1 MTNTTMPAVYLGHGA
16 PPLQEDRLWV
26 AELKAWA
33 GRLPRPKAILMVSAH
48 WESAPLTIGATSTV
62 PLIYDFGGFPRH
74 YYEQQYAAPG
84 APELAA
90 SVRKLLNGVEPIAE
104 QSQRG
109 LDHGAYVPLAVM
121 YPNADI
127 PVLQISLPTQNPVRL
142 LKIGEKLKTLRHE
155 GVLIIGSGFMTHG
168 LPYVNWS
175 AGMDQA
181 PPKWSAEFD
190 SWAEQALR
198 TGDLEA
204 LLRYR
209 ETAPA
214 LRYAHP
220 TADHL
225 LPMYVTLGAA
235 TRPDAPVQ
243 TEIEG
248 FWLGLSKRSF
258 SVT

>member
-1 MTNTTMPAVYLGHGA
+1 M
-16 PPLQEDRLWV
+16 
-26 AELKAWA
+26 AELQAWA
-33 GRLPRPKAILMVSAH
+33 GRLPKPKAILIVSAH

-90 SVRKLLNGVEPIAE
+90 SVRKLLNGVEPISE
-104 QSQRG
+104 QPKRG

-127 PVLQISLPTQNPVRL
+127 PVLQISIPTQDPARL
-142 LKIGEKLKTLRHE
+142 LTIGQKLKTLRDD

-190 SWAEQALR
+190 NWAEQALR
-198 TGDLEA
+198 TGDLES

-235 TRPDAPVQ
+235 TQSDAPVQ

-258 SVT
+258 SVS